1 MDIED
6 RRRVC
11 QLVAGILAADED
23 FSEPEQ
29 AFLRRVCFRF
39 GLPPDEWVAVAPVEP
54 GVASAELRRL
64 PEGTQAKVLA
74 LLIEAA
80 LADGVVVA
88 RERVFLLVAA
98 AAFGIEAHVMEQR
111 IAARLETIER
121 QGPMSN
127 PPSGT
132 I

>member
-1 MDIED
+1 MDVED
-6 RRRVC
+6 RKRIC
-11 QLVAGILAADED
+11 QLVAGILAADDD
-23 FSEPEQ
+23 FSAPEQ
-29 AFLRRVCFRF
+29 AFLQRVCARF
-39 GLPPDEWVAVAPVEP
+39 GLPPDEWAAVTPVDP
-54 GVASAELRRL
+54 GIASAELRRL
-64 PEGTQAKVLA
+64 PEGTQGKVLA

-111 IAARLETIER
+111 IAARLETLDR

-127 PPSGT
+127 PPSPKS
-132 I
+132 